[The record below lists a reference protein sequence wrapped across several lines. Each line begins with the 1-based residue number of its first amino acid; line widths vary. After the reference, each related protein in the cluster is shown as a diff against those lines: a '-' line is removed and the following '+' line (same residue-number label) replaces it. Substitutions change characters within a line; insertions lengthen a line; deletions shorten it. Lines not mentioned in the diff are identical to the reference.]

1 MTNSVVDK
9 NCSLENRKSRLFL
22 VKNGRQFK
30 RYNILV
36 GWICVDISFF
46 FLDFLIYIHDK
57 TTFPHLSLTKDE
69 TFALYFVNLCT

>member
-36 GWICVDISFF
+36 GWICVDFSFF
-46 FLDFLIYIHDK
+46 FLDFLIYIYDK
-57 TTFPHLSLTKDE
+57 
-69 TFALYFVNLCT
+69 